1 MCIKIKNKI
10 FLSSQINVH
19 GYGVQRHFQQ
29 YFSYIVA
36 VSFISGVP
44 GEKHRP
50 TTSHW
55 QTWSHYVVS
64 SIPRHKQDSNSQ
76 L

>member
-36 VSFISGVP
+36 SVLLVEYP
-44 GEKHRP
+44 EKTIDLPQVTDKLDH
-50 TTSHW
+50 
-55 QTWSHYVVS
+55 
-64 SIPRHKQDSNSQ
+64 IM
-76 L
+76 